1 MAAKAKTTFRDG
13 PYKPHNVRQQISWQ
27 SVGETSIH
35 AFVYK
40 LTELGYTVCFSRTM
54 DGSALSLTV
63 MAGEQKIKE
72 YIHPGDD
79 ILNILNSILEYAD
92 V

>member
-1 MAAKAKTTFRDG
+1 
-13 PYKPHNVRQQISWQ
+13 
-27 SVGETSIH
+27 
-35 AFVYK
+35 
-40 LTELGYTVCFSRTM
+40 M

-92 V
+92 A